1 METEKF
7 DATVWDSEDEIQ
19 PEGGLDLDDLSE
31 DEQFSAIDGDGTG
44 TEVDQLDTE
53 NSEPEN
59 QNGDEADPAP
69 TTEQPAESAD
79 GDGTKATPTTEEPKQ
94 PEQTKLR
101 FKAKIDRKDEDIE
114 LDSSEL
120 PALYQKGRN
129 YDRMER
135 KFNAQS
141 EKMKSME
148 VLASQLGY
156 KSIDDM
162 IEKAGASDREARIKE
177 LTDAGT
183 ALSIAEDFVDRSI
196 EKMRQTKA
204 AEEPDKGATAPEES
218 VPDAKETP
226 NTAPDFKKQVEDLFR
241 VRPDLRGTLKQ
252 LPEEVSKAVVEGG
265 LELRTAYAEWEA
277 RQMKAENEKIRREKD
292 LFAQQAETA
301 SRAPV
306 RGATD
311 TKVEEKDKPDPFVKA
326 FWDEIY

>member
-19 PEGGLDLDDLSE
+19 PEGGLDRGDLSE
-31 DEQFSAIDGDGTG
+31 DEQFSALDGDGTG
-44 TEVDQLDTE
+44 TEVDQFDTE
-53 NSEPEN
+53 NSESEQP
-59 QNGDEADPAP
+59 NGDEAEAAP

-79 GDGTKATPTTEEPKQ
+79 GDGTEATPTTEEPKQ

-101 FKAKIDRKDEDIE
+101 FKAKIDREDEDIE
-114 LDSSEL
+114 LDPGEL

-129 YDRMER
+129 YDRLER
-135 KFNAQS
+135 KYNAQS
-141 EKMKSME
+141 EKVKSLE
-148 VLASQLGY
+148 VLSSQLGY

-162 IEKAGASDREARIKE
+162 IEKVGASDREARIKE

-183 ALSIAEDFVDRSI
+183 AQSIAEDFVDRSI

-204 AEEPDKGATAPEES
+204 EEEPDNGATAPEES
-218 VPDAKETP
+218 TPSAKETP
-226 NTAPDFKKQVEDLFR
+226 KAAPDFKKQVEDLFR
-241 VRPDLRGTLKQ
+241 VRPDLRGNLKQ

-265 LELRTAYAEWEA
+265 LDLRTAYAEWEA
-277 RQMKAENEKIRREKD
+277 RQMKAENEKIRKEKD

-306 RGATD
+306 RGSAD
-311 TKVEEKDKPDPFVKA
+311 ARVEEKDKPDLFVKA
-326 FWDEIY
+326 FWEEIY